1 MWILKSKWIEM
12 QRRIQKLEIEST
24 EREDRT
30 RKMIL
35 DLTKRILEQPEKL
48 LEEIRDV
55 ENIEQMVDKFIR
67 S

>member
-1 MWILKSKWIEM
+1 M

>member
-1 MWILKSKWIEM
+1 MWISKSKWIEM

-24 EREDRT
+24 EREART
-30 RKMIL
+30 REIIL

-48 LEEIRDV
+48 REEIRDV
-55 ENIEQMVDKFIR
+55 ENIEQMVDKLIC

>member
-30 RKMIL
+30 RKIKDMRSDWIF
-35 DLTKRILEQPEKL
+35 KR
-48 LEEIRDV
+48 
-55 ENIEQMVDKFIR
+55 
-67 S
+67 